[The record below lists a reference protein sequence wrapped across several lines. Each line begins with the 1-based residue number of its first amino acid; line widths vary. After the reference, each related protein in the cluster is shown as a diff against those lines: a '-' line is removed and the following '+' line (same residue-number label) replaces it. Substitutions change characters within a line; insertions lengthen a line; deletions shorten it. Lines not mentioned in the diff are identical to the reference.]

1 MRISDWSSDVCSS
14 NLSVAVAGRL
24 VQVGFECVS
33 RKYLALE
40 CGQRWLAVRVDG
52 GCARTPL
59 IQFEDI
65 GDLAQGHEQ
74 LEPRLLG
81 RAAAGTTRD
90 TREIY
95 DGRAGVRVGG
105 WDAHEVQ
112 GERGAVRFGALWRHV
127 EHASFFFH
135 QGTVVALQ

>member
-1 MRISDWSSDVCSS
+1 MRMSEWSSDVCSS
-14 NLSVAVAGRL
+14 DL
-24 VQVGFECVS
+24 
-33 RKYLALE
+33 KYLALE

-59 IQFEDI
+59 IQCDDI

-74 LEPRLLG
+74 LEPRPLG
-81 RAAAGTTRD
+81 RADAGTTRA

-105 WDAHEVQ
+105 W
-112 GERGAVRFGALWRHV
+112 ERSEEHTSELQSLMRISYAVFCLKQKNTH
-127 EHASFFFH
+127 
-135 QGTVVALQ
+135 

>member
-1 MRISDWSSDVCSS
+1 MGAITDAPEVQFGGADLLTQDLEIGRALHGGVYGQVDA
-14 NLSVAVAGRL
+14 LALPPSVAVAGRL

-59 IQFEDI
+59 IQCDDI

-74 LEPRLLG
+74 LEPRPLG
-81 RAAAGTTRD
+81 RARS
-90 TREIY
+90 E
-95 DGRAGVRVGG
+95 
-105 WDAHEVQ
+105 
-112 GERGAVRFGALWRHV
+112 
-127 EHASFFFH
+127 EHTSE
-135 QGTVVALQ
+135 LQSL

>member
-59 IQFEDI
+59 IQCDDI

-74 LEPRLLG
+74 LERSEE
-81 RAAAGTTRD
+81 R
-90 TREIY
+90 
-95 DGRAGVRVGG
+95 RVGK
-105 WDAHEVQ
+105 ACVSTC
-112 GERGAVRFGALWRHV
+112 RSRCYAN
-127 EHASFFFH
+127 
-135 QGTVVALQ
+135 T